1 MALPKFNTVHTK
13 VTCLFHAND
22 DIILAAR
29 IQTEGSEGGLKMA
42 NAHQVLV
49 LVECDPMETRV
60 AVLENGKVVDLEV
73 EREPRIVE
81 NIYKG
86 IVKTVVPGIDAAF
99 VDIGLERNGFL
110 YVADIVPGGVGVSGN
125 ANKEQFRNIKEAV
138 REGDAILVQ
147 ITRYGGPRKGVRLTT
162 RIGIRGHY
170 CVLLCQGSD
179 HVGVSVKI
187 TDERTRERLRRL
199 GEQLRPLDCGLIIRY
214 HAANATPEAIA
225 LEVEQLYRRWQRMVK
240 EFATAP
246 APSLL
251 FSRPSIFADLL
262 WDIAPPNTHRIIVD
276 GEEEAEQLRSLA
288 RELRPELAN
297 KIEVYR
303 GRSPLFEHYN
313 VEPQLRSLFETV
325 TPLPSGGYLVIEE
338 TEAATIIDVNTGRYT
353 GNKNA
358 AQTIMQTNQEAIEE
372 VARQMRLRDLSG
384 IVLVDLIDVLRS
396 RDRNK
401 LLSMFE
407 QYVRRDRTPTKIV
420 DLTPLGLVEITR
432 HRRGESLWRVMTKP
446 CPYCQ
451 GRGRVKTPLT
461 LSIELRRKIRSF
473 AATLWPDEDGEIV
486 VGANPEVASWLVLEE
501 ESMELL
507 EKQIGRPVTVIVN
520 PSYPPEHFTLS
531 LRPSEAIQPSLVG
544 AEFICSLKA
553 LLPPEEPMFAVH
565 GNRLVRLNG
574 NERDDRDFVTVQV
587 TEDKRWFCEG
597 EVKAPARLEAKWR
610 WGT

>member
-1 MALPKFNTVHTK
+1 MPN
-13 VTCLFHAND
+13 N
-22 DIILAAR
+22 R
-29 IQTEGSEGGLKMA
+29 
-42 NAHQVLV
+42 QVLV

-60 AVLENGKVVDLEV
+60 AVLENGKVVDLEI

-81 NIYKG
+81 NVYKG
-86 IVKTVVPGIDAAF
+86 VVRSVVPGIDAAF

-110 YVADIVPGGVGVSGN
+110 YVADIVPGGVGILGSG
-125 ANKEQFRNIKEAV
+125 NKEQFKSINEAV
-138 REGDAILVQ
+138 REGDEILVQ
-147 ITRYGGPRKGVRLTT
+147 VTRYGGPRKGVRLTT
-162 RIGIRGHY
+162 RIGLRGHY

-187 TDERTRERLRRL
+187 TDERTRERMRRL

-214 HAANATPEAIA
+214 HATNATPEAIA
-225 LEVEQLYRRWQRMVK
+225 FEVEQLYRRWQRMVK
-240 EFATAP
+240 EFTSAP

-262 WDIAPPNTHRIIVD
+262 WDIAPPDTKRIVVD
-276 GEEEAEQLRSLA
+276 GAREAEQLKSLA
-288 RELRPELAN
+288 KELRPELAD
-297 KIEVYR
+297 KIEVYE
-303 GRSPLFEHYN
+303 GRSPLFEHFN

-353 GNKNA
+353 SSKNA
-358 AQTIMQTNQEAIEE
+358 SQTIMQTNQEAIEE

-384 IVLVDLIDVLRS
+384 IILVDLIDVLRS

-401 LLSMFE
+401 LLNLFE

-446 CPYCQ
+446 CPHCQ
-451 GRGRVKTPLT
+451 GRGRVKTTLT
-461 LSIELRRKIRSF
+461 LSTELRRKIRSF
-473 AATLWPDEDGEIV
+473 AATLSSGEKGEIV
-486 VGANPEVASWLVLEE
+486 VSAHPEVASWLVLEE
-501 ESMELL
+501 ENMELL
-507 EKQIGRPVTVIVN
+507 EQQIGRPVTVIVN
-520 PSYPPEHFTLS
+520 PSFPPEHFTLS
-531 LRPSEAIQPSLVG
+531 LRPPEVTQPSFVG

-553 LLPPEEPMFAVH
+553 LLPPEEPIFAVH

-574 NERDDRDFVTVQV
+574 S
-587 TEDKRWFCEG
+587 TEDKKEFVTIQITGDGRWFCEG
-597 EVKAPARLEAKWR
+597 EIKAPAHLETKWK